1 MFCIA
6 LGLHYLCNMKKPI
19 KKALKW
25 LGITV
30 ATPIALFLLLAILL
44 YIPPVQNF
52 AVHQVANYLSG
63 NLGMDVRID
72 KVRLA
77 FPLDL
82 AVHHMTA
89 VEKGDT
95 LLNADRLRLNVKL
108 MPLFEGRADVD
119 GFELYGLVIDTKS
132 YISDTRIKGHA
143 GQLTAAAHGVD
154 WEKELVNLDHA
165 RLHDADIYVTLS
177 DTAKKDT
184 TESKA
189 KWNIA
194 VKKVDIERSKVHLQM
209 PGDSMRIY
217 ANLGRAALRG
227 GAFDTGRNYYAVKA
241 LRLQDCDVNYD
252 IPYIKP
258 VAGIDPNHIA
268 VKRLTLMLDTLSYNN
283 EGVLRAGLRGLTLHE
298 KCGLDVTRLSG
309 SVYMDTTQL
318 RLPALQLRTPA
329 SRIDADVAFDFKA
342 FSAGKGG
349 HCQAMV
355 DASIGYDDIRT
366 LATGYV
372 DKAYLR
378 ALPHKPLAIKG
389 TVSGNIDHLRLPSLT
404 LNMPGVLQAS
414 VNGYTNYVTKDWR
427 NGKFNFNLRTKSL
440 AAVRQLM
447 PASLKQSINVPDGLS
462 LRGKAAFNGNRYDA
476 DIKAGIGRGSLAAK
490 AKLDVKRETYNVVAT
505 AHQLPIASIVRGV
518 PVGPFSG
525 SLRASGSGWD
535 VMSPRASLTADAK
548 VNALSYERYP
558 LGGISVKANLRGG
571 KAVAHFEADNPLL
584 QGNGHIEA
592 LLGRHNYEVAVKASL
607 PNLDLKR
614 LGVTTDT
621 LYFGTDIDIKATA
634 NKAFTA
640 YALSGSIANN
650 HFTTQR
656 MSAMA
661 KDILFDLATSRDTT
675 TANISAGDLR
685 LRLGAKGDIPHLGT
699 HLARFANELQKEAKT
714 YNIDQERLKTYLPV
728 MVFYLDAGRDNPLYN
743 IARMKGYSFSSAYV
757 NLNTDPHVGMTGDAR
772 MGALNVGALLLDT
785 IDTHIFQDST
795 GVQMRGLV
803 KNGKKNPNPLEVRMR
818 SYVMRSGAGIELS
831 YYDSEGERGVD
842 VGLQAALVDG
852 GLNIHLY
859 PENPVLAYR
868 NFKVNKDNYIFLGKD
883 NSIRADVDL
892 LADDGTGLKIYGEPK
907 DSVND
912 LTVSVNQVNLGEL
925 SAVLPYMPKLSGMLS
940 GDVHV
945 TDDSQHKQLSAMA
958 SLTADNFK
966 YEDMPLGNVG
976 IDAVYLPKTGGEHHA
991 SAFISSNGK
1000 EVLACNGTY
1009 FDRDGGTFEGDAQLH
1024 DFPLQMLNGFM
1035 AGTDVALKGIAGGDL
1050 RVNGSLDKPVIN
1062 GSLDLDSAHIYSD
1075 VYGFDL
1081 RTDERALDIKDSRII
1096 FSDYRLFSTGKE
1108 PMVLNGTFDMSDFE
1122 RMRMDFA
1129 MRAKN
1134 FELINTRKKAQS
1146 MLFGKVY
1153 ANYVGT
1159 LKGTTDNLSLRG
1171 KLEVLDRTDVTYIL
1185 KDSPLSVDD
1194 RLHDLVQ
1201 FTNFKDSTQT
1211 AQPEKAVDGGMDI
1224 TMGISISDA
1233 AIFHCNLS
1241 DDGQSYV
1248 KLEGGGDMTLRMTQ
1262 QGDMRMTGLFTT
1274 NSGEMKYQLPVIPLK
1289 TFQIVQGSYVQ
1300 FTGDVMNPTLNIAAK
1315 ERTKAVVTEDD
1326 KQRSVAFDV
1335 GVKITKPLNDMG
1347 LEFTIEAPEDLNIQ
1361 NQLASMSAE
1370 QRGKAAVTMMA
1381 TGMYMTDETM
1391 MSGSGFKANNALN
1404 AFLQSEIQ
1412 NIAGSALKTIDINL
1426 GVESGTSQTG
1436 TSTTDYSFQFAKR
1449 FWGNRISV
1457 IIGGKVSTGA
1467 DATNSAESFINNVSV
1482 EYRLDQGATRY
1493 VKAFYDRDT
1502 QDPLEGQLTKT
1513 GAGLVLRRKTDKLGE
1528 LFIFRNKSKKKTAG
1542 KN

>member
-1 MFCIA
+1 
-6 LGLHYLCNMKKPI
+6 MKKPI

-241 LRLQDCDVNYD
+241 LQLQDCDVNYD

-318 RLPALQLRTPA
+318 RLPALRLRTPA

-414 VNGYTNYVTKDWR
+414 ANGYTNYVTKGWR

-462 LRGKAAFNGNRYDA
+462 LRGKAAFNGSRYDA

-490 AKLDVKRETYNVVAT
+490 AKLDVKRETYKVVAT

-607 PNLDLKR
+607 PNLDLKK

-699 HLARFANELQKEAKT
+699 HLARFANELQREAKT

-728 MVFYLDAGRDNPLYN
+728 MAFYLDAGRDNPLYN

-852 GLNIHLY
+852 GMNIHLY

-976 IDAVYLPKTGGEHHA
+976 IDAVYLPKTGGEHQA